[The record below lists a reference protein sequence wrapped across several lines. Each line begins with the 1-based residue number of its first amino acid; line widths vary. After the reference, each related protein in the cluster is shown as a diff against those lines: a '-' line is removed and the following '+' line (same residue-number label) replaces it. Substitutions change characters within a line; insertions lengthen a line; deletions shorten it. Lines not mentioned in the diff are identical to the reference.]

1 MGPAPD
7 FDKSSFRNV
16 KDSLGLDFP
25 NLPYYIDGKFVLH
38 NGRKVFTWTLMS
50 IFEQFITRFSYYD
63 LSIVVTKS

>member
-25 NLPYYIDGKFVLH
+25 NLPYYIDGKVVS
-38 NGRKVFTWTLMS
+38 KVRLADREPEQILMLCT
-50 IFEQFITRFSYYD
+50 I
-63 LSIVVTKS
+63 